1 MILVACS
8 KSALMDHLKTREIS
22 EFENT
27 QNIRSLEDGR
37 VALWPFSVAT
47 SLIHDMQLAPT
58 PAASPADESR
68 GRYDSMQPSITM
80 PKHLNFCLFC
90 SAVATG
96 RYSFT

>member
-1 MILVACS
+1 MQFQPCSENAGKAHDSSTRLRLTGTSLSVGGAMILVACS

-47 SLIHDMQLAPT
+47 SLVHDM
-58 PAASPADESR
+58 
-68 GRYDSMQPSITM
+68 
-80 PKHLNFCLFC
+80 
-90 SAVATG
+90 
-96 RYSFT
+96 